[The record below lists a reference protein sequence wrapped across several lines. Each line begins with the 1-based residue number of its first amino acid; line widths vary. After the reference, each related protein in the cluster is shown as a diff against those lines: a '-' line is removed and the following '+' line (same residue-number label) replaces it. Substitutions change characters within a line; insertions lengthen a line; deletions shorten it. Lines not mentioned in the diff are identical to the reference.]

1 MEEQMKLTI
10 VGPLDSELLQ
20 DFVNAKPVSFEGRKG
35 YKIYVGDA
43 YESVQKMASL
53 KADHITKLELAFYK
67 KLSEDQADL
76 IQKLMTYLSN

>member
-20 DFVNAKPVSFEGRKG
+20 DFINGEPVSFQGRKG

-43 YESVQKMASL
+43 YESAQKMASL
-53 KADHITKLELAFYK
+53 KADHKT
-67 KLSEDQADL
+67 
-76 IQKLMTYLSN
+76 TR

>member
-20 DFVNAKPVSFEGRKG
+20 DVLNGKPVSFQVRKG

-43 YESVQKMASL
+43 YESVQK
-53 KADHITKLELAFYK
+53 TKLEETAKQLQEQSANALSLANK
-67 KLSEDQADL
+67 IRRISSHL
-76 IQKLMTYLSN
+76 